1 MNNKLVLLDGSS
13 MAFRAFYG
21 LRELDKFRN
30 SKGLHTNALYA
41 FHNMLKGVLERE
53 QPTHV
58 LVAFDAGKTTFR
70 TELYT
75 EYKDGRDS
83 MPSELAEQWPY
94 FPTMIEAFHI
104 AHYQLPQYEA
114 DDIIGTLA
122 RQASEAGFDVVVVS
136 GDRDLT
142 QLASDTVR
150 VDITGRGTQVTP
162 YTPETIAEEQGIE
175 PHQIIDVK
183 GLMGDSSDNYPGVRG
198 VGEKTALKLI
208 QQYGSVEGVYEAINQ
223 FKPSKL
229 KENLIADQENAL
241 LSKRLATIDQQ
252 APLGVSLEDTRYVPQ
267 DTDQLRA
274 FYEEMNFK
282 QFLAQLSN
290 GTPDSEAAVA
300 QVPEVAYQ
308 EVRTIDD
315 HLFAQAS
322 YVHIELLA
330 DNYHEGTPLW
340 VGWGSEH
347 HWYVADA
354 ATVFAAPAFQRWAAD
369 DTKPKKVFDAKRQ
382 RVIAARNGVV
392 LNGIQ
397 FDALLAA
404 YIVDVQDN
412 SSDMATVLKA
422 YDHGQLPSDE
432 LIYGKGAKR
441 SIPEDAHITR
451 QHVAA
456 KLACLQ
462 RVIPALQQALHDN
475 AQEALYYDM
484 ELPLATVLA
493 DMECAGIRVS
503 ADTLEQMGA
512 SFTEQLAAIEQE
524 IYDQVGETFNLNSPK
539 QLGVVLFEKLQLPV
553 LKKTKT
559 GYSTAADVLEKL
571 QWQSPVV
578 ADILRY
584 RQLAKLNATYVTG
597 LLATIQEDGKIH
609 TRYVQTLT
617 QTGRLSSTDP
627 NLQNIPIRM
636 EEGRRIRQAFV
647 PDSKDSVLLSVD
659 YSQIE
664 LRVLAHIAKDPF
676 LKEAFLQGRDIHTS
690 TAMRVFGVPE
700 EAVDDR
706 LRRQAKAVNFGIV
719 YGISDY
725 GLSQNLN
732 ITRKAAQAFI
742 DTYFEK
748 YPGIQQYMKES
759 VAFAKEHG
767 YVTTLFHRRRY
778 VPDIHSSNFNIRSFA
793 ERTAIN
799 TPIQGTAADII
810 KVAMIQVAERLKQA
824 QLKTKMLLQVH
835 DELIF
840 DVPRDELAQAQKL
853 ICDTMEQAVKLDVPL
868 TVACEHGNNWY
879 EAK

>member
-75 EYKDGRDS
+75 EYKGGRDS

-142 QLASDTVR
+142 QLASDTIR

-162 YTPETIAEEQGIE
+162 YTPETIAEEQGIK

-208 QQYGSVEGVYEAINQ
+208 QQYGSVEGVYAAIDQ

-229 KENLIADQENAL
+229 KENLLADQENAL
-241 LSKRLATIDQQ
+241 LSKRLATINQQ
-252 APLGVSLEDTRYVPQ
+252 APLEVSLEDTRYAPQ
-267 DTDQLRA
+267 DTNQLRA

-282 QFLAQLSN
+282 QFLAQLSH
-290 GTPDSEAAVA
+290 GDSDNEAAVA
-300 QVPEVAYQ
+300 QVPEVSYQ
-308 EVRTIDD
+308 EVRTIEA
-315 HLFAQAS
+315 HLFEQAV

-422 YDHGQLPSDE
+422 YDGGQLPSDE

-441 SIPEDAHITR
+441 SIPTDAHITR

-462 RVIPALQQALHDN
+462 RVIPALQQALRDN
-475 AQEALYYDM
+475 DQETLYYDM

-503 ADTLEQMGA
+503 ADTLEQMDA

-810 KVAMIQVAERLKQA
+810 KVAMIQVSERLKQA

-840 DVPRDELAQAQKL
+840 DVPRGELAQAQQL
-853 ICDTMEQAVKLDVPL
+853 ICDTMEQAVTLDVPL